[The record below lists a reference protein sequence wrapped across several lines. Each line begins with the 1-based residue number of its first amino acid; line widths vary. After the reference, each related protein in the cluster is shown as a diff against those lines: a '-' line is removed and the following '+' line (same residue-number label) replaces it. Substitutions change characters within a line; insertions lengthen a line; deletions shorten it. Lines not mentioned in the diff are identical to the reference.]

1 MIAGLRGFVYEKL
14 DDALLVDVGGV
25 IYRVGTSSN
34 TLSEIGAA
42 GDLVE
47 LRTHLV
53 VREDQ
58 LALFGF
64 LTAEELTF
72 FEVLIGV
79 TGIGP
84 RIACAVLSTFKPDAL
99 FGALR
104 AGDVDLLSTVP
115 GIGRKTAAR
124 MIVDLRGKLPED
136 MEGFTPRQ
144 DDRDVVDALKA
155 LGYSA
160 QEIQS
165 ALSAAGFGA
174 GMTTEEKIVAALQQL
189 ADI

>member
-1 MIAGLRGFVYEKL
+1 MIAGVRGFVFEKHE
-14 DDALLVDVGGV
+14 DALLVDVSGV

-34 TLSEIGAA
+34 TLTEVGST
-42 GDLVE
+42 GDPVE

-58 LALFGF
+58 LALYGF
-64 LTAEELTF
+64 LTTEELTF

-136 MEGFTPRQ
+136 LTGFTPRQ

-160 QEIQS
+160 QEIQT
-165 ALSAAGFGA
+165 ALSRAAMGS

-189 ADI
+189 ADV